1 MGEPMMSW
9 LNANVLELGLVELQ
23 ELQKCLE
30 AVDGVV
36 KEKVNKILVEARK
49 ITQGSVPQPLM
60 EIASTSRYQFGQHIN
75 ADSMASTS
83 PSSSNG
89 FIDRSK

>member
-1 MGEPMMSW
+1 M
-9 LNANVLELGLVELQ
+9 NANVLESGLVELQ

-30 AVDGVV
+30 AVDDVV
-36 KEKVNKILVEARK
+36 KEKVNKILVEARQ

-75 ADSMASTS
+75 ANSMASTG

>member
-1 MGEPMMSW
+1 M
-9 LNANVLELGLVELQ
+9 NANVLELGLVELQ
-23 ELQKCLE
+23 ELQKWLE

-36 KEKVNKILVEARK
+36 KEKVNKILVEARQ
-49 ITQGSVPQPLM
+49 ITLGLVPQPHM
-60 EIASTSRYQFGQHIN
+60 DIASALRYQFGQHIHAN
-75 ADSMASTS
+75 SMASTG

>member
-1 MGEPMMSW
+1 M
-9 LNANVLELGLVELQ
+9 NANVLELGLVELQ
-23 ELQKCLE
+23 ELQKWLE

-36 KEKVNKILVEARK
+36 KEKVNKIVVEARQ

-60 EIASTSRYQFGQHIN
+60 EIASTSRYQFGQHIS
-75 ADSMASTS
+75 ADSMASTG

>member
-1 MGEPMMSW
+1 M
-9 LNANVLELGLVELQ
+9 NANVLELGLVELQ
-23 ELQKCLE
+23 ELQKWLE

-36 KEKVNKILVEARK
+36 KEKVNKILVESRQ

-75 ADSMASTS
+75 AD
-83 PSSSNG
+83 
-89 FIDRSK
+89 